1 MIYIF
6 SLIMHTTDVKNHAL
20 VGLNVKILSQQKK
33 IFQENKNHI
42 KNFI

>member
-1 MIYIF
+1 MEKTM
-6 SLIMHTTDVKNHAL
+6 LQ